1 MSARRLS
8 QESLGDYQAALKR
21 AGAERIVG
29 LPSVAPTIVS
39 MLAARAVQA

>member
-1 MSARRLS
+1 MQDRATSTIY
-8 QESLGDYQAALKR
+8 GMPQAALKR

-39 MLAARAVQA
+39 MLAARAVQT